1 MSLSKLLVT
10 ILTLP
15 AEIELTKDVRRVK
28 LKRNRKLPEV
38 MEKLELA
45 LDRLNA
51 MRIQHMDQ
59 KRIEFVLR

>member
-1 MSLSKLLVT
+1 
-10 ILTLP
+10 LP

-28 LKRNRKLPEV
+28 LKRNRKIPEV

-51 MRIQHMDQ
+51 MQIQHMDQ
-59 KRIEFVLR
+59 KRIEFVLS